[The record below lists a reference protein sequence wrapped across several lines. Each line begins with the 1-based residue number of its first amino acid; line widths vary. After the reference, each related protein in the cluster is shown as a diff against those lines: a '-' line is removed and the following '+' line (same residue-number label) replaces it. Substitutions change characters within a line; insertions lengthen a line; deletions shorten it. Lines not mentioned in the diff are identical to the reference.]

1 MIKYFNIR
9 SGETREA
16 ETEPQI
22 AALYNSSDLG
32 INSRVGQ
39 DFGWRLAPEV
49 VVQMRQIKDDYNLLI
64 QIAQRRNKNVDE
76 LTDPDIL
83 HYISSQTSPQQAPV
97 ARQDDYQDV
106 YDLEVRRKLREAEET
121 KLDPDTLEP
130 EETTTTTTTK
140 SIEDLEA
147 ELKARKAETT
157 TTTTKKK

>member
-16 ETEPQI
+16 DSEPKI

-49 VVQMRQIKDDYNLLI
+49 VVEMRRIKDDYQLLI

-76 LTDPDIL
+76 LSDPDIL
-83 HYISSQTSPQQAPV
+83 HYISSQTSPEQAPI

-106 YDLEVRRKLREAEET
+106 YDQEIRRKLREAEDAE
-121 KLDPDTLEP
+121 LDPDTLEP
-130 EETTTTTTTK
+130 LTTTTTTTK